1 MVSLCVR
8 SSEITKAKVL
18 KEATNLFNTKGYK
31 STSLSDITDATGL
44 TKGAIYRH
52 FENKESL
59 EIEAFQKMMQEIFI
73 ALNEK
78 IKAENNTRDKLFCV
92 LNLFQSYIT
101 NPLII
106 GGCPLL
112 NVAVEVDDTNLE
124 LKQKAQH
131 ALSVFRD
138 SVERIIINGKTH
150 KQVGSL
156 VNEKLVAT
164 IMISTLEGGVMMS
177 KLENSNSDIEIVV
190 NHLKN
195 WIVSD
200 ILL

>member
-1 MVSLCVR
+1 MR

-31 STSLSDITDATGL
+31 STSLSDITAATGL

-52 FENKESL
+52 FANKESL
-59 EIEAFQKMMQEIFI
+59 EIEVFQKMMQAIFVT
-73 ALNEK
+73 LNEK
-78 IKAENNTRDKLFCV
+78 IKVENNTRDKLFCV

-124 LKQKAQH
+124 LKEKAQQ
-131 ALSVFRD
+131 ALSVFRE

-150 KQVGSL
+150 KQVGAL

-164 IMISTLEGGVMMS
+164 VLISTLEGGVMMS
-177 KLENSNSDIEIVV
+177 KLQNSNSDIDIVV
-190 NHLKN
+190 SHLKN

>member
-1 MVSLCVR
+1 MR

-18 KEATNLFNTKGYK
+18 KEATHLFNTKGYK
-31 STSLSDITDATGL
+31 STSLSDITLATGL

-52 FENKESL
+52 FQNKESL
-59 EIEAFQKMMQEIFI
+59 EIEAFQRMMQSIFV
-73 ALNEK
+73 ALNDK

-124 LKQKAQH
+124 LKKKAQQ
-131 ALSVFRD
+131 ALSVFRN
-138 SVERIIINGKTH
+138 SVERILINGKTY
-150 KQVGSL
+150 KQVGAL

-164 IMISTLEGGVMMS
+164 VLISSLEGGVMMS

>member
-1 MVSLCVR
+1 MR

-52 FENKESL
+52 FENKECL
-59 EIEAFQKMMQEIFI
+59 EIEAFQKMMQAIFI

-78 IKAENNTRDKLFCV
+78 IKAEKNTRDKLFCV

-101 NPLII
+101 NPIII

-112 NVAVEVDDTNLE
+112 NVAVEVDDTNSE
-124 LKQKAQH
+124 LKQKAQQT
-131 ALSVFRD
+131 LTVFRD

-150 KQVGSL
+150 KQVGAL

-164 IMISTLEGGVMMS
+164 ILISTLEGGVMMS
-177 KLENSNSDIEIVV
+177 KLQNSNSDIEIVV

>member
-1 MVSLCVR
+1 MR

-18 KEATNLFNTKGYK
+18 KEATTLFNTKGYK

-52 FENKESL
+52 FENKETL
-59 EIEAFQKMMQEIFI
+59 EIEAFQKIMQSIFI
-73 ALNEK
+73 ELSKK
-78 IKAENNTRDKLFCV
+78 ISLENNTRDKLFCV

-101 NPLII
+101 DPFIV

-112 NVAVEVDDTNLE
+112 NVAVEVDDTNME
-124 LKQKAQH
+124 LKQKAQQ
-131 ALSVFRD
+131 ALAVFRH
-138 SVERIIINGKTH
+138 SIEKIIINGKTH
-150 KQVGSL
+150 KQVRNL

-164 IMISTLEGGVMMS
+164 VLISTLEGGIMMS
-177 KLENSNSDIEIVV
+177 KLQNSNADIEIVV

>member
-1 MVSLCVR
+1 MR

-31 STSLSDITDATGL
+31 STSLSDITAATGL

-52 FENKESL
+52 FANKESL
-59 EIEAFQKMMQEIFI
+59 EIEVFQKMMQAIFVT
-73 ALNEK
+73 LNEK
-78 IKAENNTRDKLFCV
+78 IKVENNTRDKLFCV

-124 LKQKAQH
+124 LKNKAKK
-131 ALSVFRD
+131 ALSVFRE

-150 KQVGSL
+150 KQVGAL

-164 IMISTLEGGVMMS
+164 VLISTLEGGVMMS
-177 KLENSNSDIEIVV
+177 KLQNSNSDIDIVV
-190 NHLKN
+190 SHLKN

>member
-1 MVSLCVR
+1 MR

-18 KEATNLFNTKGYK
+18 IEATNLFNTKGYK

-52 FENKESL
+52 FKSKECL
-59 EIEAFQKMMQEIFI
+59 EIEAFQKMMQAIFVS
-73 ALNEK
+73 LNEK
-78 IKAENNTRDKLFCV
+78 IKAQNNTRDKLFCV
-92 LNLFQSYIT
+92 LNLFQSYIP

-112 NVAVEVDDTNLE
+112 NVAIEVDDTNLE
-124 LKQKAQH
+124 LKQKAQQ

-150 KQVGSL
+150 KQVGAL

-164 IMISTLEGGVMMS
+164 IMISTLEGGLMMS
-177 KLENSNSDIEIVV
+177 KLQNSNSDIEIVV

>member
-1 MVSLCVR
+1 MR

-31 STSLSDITDATGL
+31 STSLSDITEATGL

-59 EIEAFQKMMQEIFI
+59 EIEAFQEMMQAIFK

-78 IKAENNTRDKLFCV
+78 IKSENNTRDKLFCV

-124 LKQKAQH
+124 LKQKAQQ
-131 ALSVFRD
+131 ALLIFRD
-138 SVERIIINGKTH
+138 SVERIVINGKTH
-150 KQVGSL
+150 KQVGAL

-177 KLENSNSDIEIVV
+177 KLQNSNSDIEIVV

>member
-1 MVSLCVR
+1 MR

-131 ALSVFRD
+131 ALSIFRD

>member
-1 MVSLCVR
+1 MR

-18 KEATNLFNTKGYK
+18 KEATNLFNTKGYE
-31 STSLSDITDATGL
+31 STSLSDITEATGL

-59 EIEAFQKMMQEIFI
+59 EIEAFQKMMQAIFV

-124 LKQKAQH
+124 LKQKAQQ

-150 KQVGSL
+150 KQVGAL

-164 IMISTLEGGVMMS
+164 VLISSLEGGVMMS
-177 KLENSNSDIEIVV
+177 KLQDSNSDIEIVV

>member
-1 MVSLCVR
+1 MR

-18 KEATNLFNTKGYK
+18 KEATSLFNTKGYK

-52 FENKESL
+52 FENKECL
-59 EIEAFQKMMQEIFI
+59 EIEAFQKMMQAIFV

-78 IKAENNTRDKLFCV
+78 IKAQNNTRDKLFCV

-112 NVAVEVDDTNLE
+112 NVSVEVDDTNLE
-124 LKQKAQH
+124 LKQKAQQ
-131 ALSVFRD
+131 ALTVFRD

-150 KQVGSL
+150 KQVGAL

-177 KLENSNSDIEIVV
+177 KLQNSNSDIEIVV

>member
-1 MVSLCVR
+1 MR

-31 STSLSDITDATGL
+31 STSLSDITAATGL

-52 FENKESL
+52 FANKESL
-59 EIEAFQKMMQEIFI
+59 EIEVFQKMMQAIFVT
-73 ALNEK
+73 LNEK
-78 IKAENNTRDKLFCV
+78 IKVENNTRDKLFCV

-112 NVAVEVDDTNLE
+112 NVSVEVDDTNLE
-124 LKQKAQH
+124 LKDKAKK
-131 ALSVFRD
+131 ALSVFRE

-150 KQVGSL
+150 KQVGAL

-164 IMISTLEGGVMMS
+164 VLISTLEGGVMMS
-177 KLENSNSDIEIVV
+177 KLQNSNSDIDIVV
-190 NHLKN
+190 SHLKN

>member
-1 MVSLCVR
+1 MR

-59 EIEAFQKMMQEIFI
+59 EIEAFQKMMQAIFV
-73 ALNEK
+73 ALGTK
-78 IKAENNTRDKLFCV
+78 IKAENTTKEKLFCV

-101 NPLII
+101 NPLIV

-124 LKQKAQH
+124 LKQKAQQ
-131 ALSVFRD
+131 ALFVFRD

-150 KQVGSL
+150 KQVGAL

-164 IMISTLEGGVMMS
+164 ILISTLEGGVMMS
-177 KLENSNSDIEIVV
+177 KLQNSNSDIEIVV

>member
-1 MVSLCVR
+1 MR

-52 FENKESL
+52 FENKECL
-59 EIEAFQKMMQEIFI
+59 EIEAFQKMMQAIFV

-78 IKAENNTRDKLFCV
+78 IKAQNNTRDKLFCV

-112 NVAVEVDDTNLE
+112 NVSVEVDDTNLE
-124 LKQKAQH
+124 LKQKAQQ

-150 KQVGSL
+150 KQVGAL

-177 KLENSNSDIEIVV
+177 KLQNSNSDIEIVV

>member
-1 MVSLCVR
+1 MR

-52 FENKESL
+52 FENKECL
-59 EIEAFQKMMQEIFI
+59 EIEAFQKIMQAIFV

-78 IKAENNTRDKLFCV
+78 IKAQNNTRDKLFCV

-101 NPLII
+101 NPIII

-112 NVAVEVDDTNLE
+112 NVSVEVDDTNLE
-124 LKQKAQH
+124 LKQKAQQ
-131 ALSVFRD
+131 ALTVFRD

-150 KQVGSL
+150 KQVGAL

-164 IMISTLEGGVMMS
+164 ILISTLEGGVMMS
-177 KLENSNSDIEIVV
+177 KLQNSNSDIEIVV

>member
-1 MVSLCVR
+1 MR

-112 NVAVEVDDTNLE
+112 KVAVEVDDTNLE

-177 KLENSNSDIEIVV
+177 KLQNSNSDIEIVV

>member
-1 MVSLCVR
+1 MR

-52 FENKESL
+52 FENKECL
-59 EIEAFQKMMQEIFI
+59 EIEAFQKMMQAIFV

-78 IKAENNTRDKLFCV
+78 IKAQNNTRDKLFCV

-112 NVAVEVDDTNLE
+112 NVSVEVDDTNLE
-124 LKQKAQH
+124 LKQKAQQ
-131 ALSVFRD
+131 ALTVFRD

-150 KQVGSL
+150 KQVGAL

-177 KLENSNSDIEIVV
+177 KLQNSNSDIEIVV

>member
-1 MVSLCVR
+1 MV
-8 SSEITKAKVL
+8 
-18 KEATNLFNTKGYK
+18 
-31 STSLSDITDATGL
+31 
-44 TKGAIYRH
+44 
-52 FENKESL
+52 
-59 EIEAFQKMMQEIFI
+59 
-73 ALNEK
+73 
-78 IKAENNTRDKLFCV
+78 
-92 LNLFQSYIT
+92 
-101 NPLII
+101 

-124 LKQKAQH
+124 LKQKAQQT
-131 ALSVFRD
+131 LSVFRD

-150 KQVGSL
+150 KQVGAL

-164 IMISTLEGGVMMS
+164 VLISTLEGGVMMS

>member
-1 MVSLCVR
+1 MR

-18 KEATNLFNTKGYK
+18 QEATILFNTKGYK
-31 STSLSDITDATGL
+31 ATSLSDITEATGL

-52 FENKESL
+52 FENKETL
-59 EIEAFQKMMQEIFI
+59 EIEAFQKMMQAIF
-73 ALNEK
+73 LNLNQK

-92 LNLFQSYIT
+92 LDLFQSYIT
-101 NPLII
+101 NPFVT

-124 LKQKAQH
+124 LKQKAQQT
-131 ALSVFRD
+131 LSVFRD
-138 SVERIIINGKTH
+138 SIEKIIINGKTH
-150 KQVGSL
+150 KQVRNL

-164 IMISTLEGGVMMS
+164 VLIATLEGGVMMS
-177 KLENSNSDIEIVV
+177 KLQNSNTDIELVV

-195 WIVSD
+195 WIVSE
-200 ILL
+200 ILV

>member
-1 MVSLCVR
+1 MR

-18 KEATNLFNTKGYK
+18 KEATTLFNTKGYK
-31 STSLSDITDATGL
+31 TTSLSDITDATGL

-52 FENKESL
+52 FESKESL
-59 EIEAFQKMMQEIFI
+59 EIEAFQKMMHAIFV
-73 ALNEK
+73 ALNEE
-78 IKAENNTRDKLFCV
+78 IKAQNNTRDKLFCV

-101 NPLII
+101 NPLVI

-112 NVAVEVDDTNLE
+112 NVTVEVDDTNLE
-124 LKQKAQH
+124 LKQKAQQ
-131 ALSVFRD
+131 ALFVFRD

-150 KQVGSL
+150 RQVGAL

-177 KLENSNSDIEIVV
+177 KLQNSSTDIEIVV

-195 WIVSD
+195 WIVSE

>member
-1 MVSLCVR
+1 MR

-31 STSLSDITDATGL
+31 STSLSDITEATGL

-59 EIEAFQKMMQEIFI
+59 EIEAFQKMMQAIFM
-73 ALNEK
+73 ALGTK
-78 IKAENNTRDKLFCV
+78 IKAENTTKEKLFCV

-101 NPLII
+101 NPLIV

-124 LKQKAQH
+124 LKQKAQQ

-150 KQVGSL
+150 KQVGAL

-177 KLENSNSDIEIVV
+177 KLQNSNSDIEIVV